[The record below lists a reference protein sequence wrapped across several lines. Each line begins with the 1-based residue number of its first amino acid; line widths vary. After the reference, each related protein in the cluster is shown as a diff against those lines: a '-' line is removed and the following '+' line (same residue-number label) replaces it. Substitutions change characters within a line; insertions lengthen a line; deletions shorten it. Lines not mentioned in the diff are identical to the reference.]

1 MRVDITPR
9 QAAIVPGHQQ
19 PIAITITNTS
29 TVIGGYAVRVLGAD
43 PGWVALDAEQV
54 SLFPDETRTVMA
66 TITPPQ
72 GIPAGTRRIA
82 VQVRELTPPEASTIV
97 ELDLTVPAAKAV
109 QLRLDP
115 LAVSAGKRATFSL
128 ILENTG
134 NTIVAGHLAG
144 DDPEGKVAF
153 RFEPETVSLSPGE
166 HAVVD
171 MRASARRHIT
181 GAPTVRV
188 LGLYLDEP
196 TPDGFLSGVDYDR
209 TPARGER
216 EALANGT
223 FIQRSMLS
231 RGPLSLL
238 GLLAAVTVFALV
250 ITLALSRLVNQTT
263 ADRNLALQV
272 AAARDAAA
280 ATGTSGVSGT
290 VTLLTSGKGAPGVS
304 VSVFTAADTTT
315 PVLTTATDAKG
326 GYTVGDLAAGKYKL
340 FYRGA
345 GFVQIWYPG
354 AATDADATAITLE
367 AGKQQAGVNVSV
379 GGVPASISGTVTG
392 DDVSA
397 ATLFL
402 ETSATG
408 GAGAATSGSPVHLPA
423 AVPGATP
430 PPDNGS
436 AIVKSIPVGADGTF
450 SLVNVPSPSVYQ
462 LVVTKAGYAT
472 STQSIDIGAG
482 ETRTGVQLTLSKG
495 DGLISGIVS
504 SATGALPGVTITAT
518 AGQSTASTV
527 SLSGAKAGAFTL
539 RGLPTPASFTVIAS
553 KPKFASQTLTL
564 TLAAGQKLTGV
575 AITLGTT
582 SGKLRGMVTGQP
594 LNLGLGG
601 VSVTV
606 TDGLLTVQSATQSQ
620 TDVGAWSVGGLPV
633 PGTYTLT
640 FARRDLASQT
650 VSVSLDSAGNVT
662 PGSQGASITAAGI
675 AVSMQS
681 STATVYGRI
690 TQPGSACA
698 GGALGEATV
707 TLSSGSSSYTVT
719 SASVPAAKCGAY
731 RIEQLPPGTYTITVT
746 AGGSTSP
753 SSVVISLNAGDSL
766 QKNVTLARP
775 ASMSGTVRLGSDEP
789 KVGWT
794 VFLYE
799 AAQFPGLVSQSTR
812 TSSTGGFA
820 FTAISA
826 GKYILAT
833 GPTSDPANATN
844 TKQVTVQPSQQL
856 TGVLIVVSQ

>member
-304 VSVFTAADTTT
+304 VSVFTAADTST

-354 AATDADATAITLE
+354 AATDADATA
-367 AGKQQAGVNVSV
+367 
-379 GGVPASISGTVTG
+379 
-392 DDVSA
+392 
-397 ATLFL
+397 
-402 ETSATG
+402 
-408 GAGAATSGSPVHLPA
+408 TSGSPLHLPA

-789 KVGWT
+789 KAGWT